1 MIARK
6 KQPQAV
12 RARIEDFG
20 PLPSARQQLFV
31 LAAAGATMILISG
44 TMAYLGLI

>member
-6 KQPQAV
+6 KQAQAV

-20 PLPSARQQLFV
+20 PPPSMRQQLIV